1 MTTIIPDLRLSLPY
15 LTASVMLASLL
26 AALATLPLSAAFLTL
41 VGPMFISVEPRTL
54 GIWDVLSYGFQT
66 SVIPIFVAILPVGLW
81 ALFVRTRFTRRLNW
95 PFWLIIAWTLA
106 GAASTVLAFRIE
118 SGDSMLRLIDMDF
131 APLHIRVA
139 LQAFLLFAKYSVML
153 VLVGGL
159 FVTAIDRR
167 LEHIQVD

>member
-1 MTTIIPDLRLSLPY
+1 MTTIIPDPRHTLPY
-15 LTASVMLASLL
+15 LTATILLSSLL
-26 AALATLPLSAAFLTL
+26 AAMATLPLSVAFLTI

-54 GIWDVLSYGFQT
+54 GIWEVLGYGLQT
-66 SVIPIFVAILPVGLW
+66 SVIPIFVAILPIGLW
-81 ALFVRTRFTRRLNW
+81 ALFVRMQFKRRLNW

-106 GAASTVLAFRIE
+106 GAASAFLAFQIE
-118 SGDSMLRLIDMDF
+118 SSDSMLRLIDMDF

-139 LQAFLLFAKYSVML
+139 LQSFLLFAKYSVML